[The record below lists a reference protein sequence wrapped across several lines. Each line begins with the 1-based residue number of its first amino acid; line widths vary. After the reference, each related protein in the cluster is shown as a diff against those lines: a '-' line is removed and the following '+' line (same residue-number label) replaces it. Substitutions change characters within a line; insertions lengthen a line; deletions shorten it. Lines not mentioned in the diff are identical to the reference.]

1 MAPRNQLLPLNGLLN
16 SKSYIFIQHVTS
28 KLVKEVLDDTVK
40 LIIDYANAPKKEKKK
55 VDTGKFKKI
64 YKGIEISDKPL
75 NTAGLNLT
83 LEGMP
88 IRKTKQNNSVKITTF
103 SLDKK

>member
-1 MAPRNQLLPLNGLLN
+1 M
-16 SKSYIFIQHVTS
+16 
-28 KLVKEVLDDTVK
+28 KEVLVDTVK

-88 IRKTKQNNSVKITTF
+88 IKKSKQNNSVKITTF
-103 SLDKK
+103 SLDKKWVFLKIEFFLIYFQMHSISL

>member
-1 MAPRNQLLPLNGLLN
+1 
-16 SKSYIFIQHVTS
+16 V
-28 KLVKEVLDDTVK
+28 
-40 LIIDYANAPKKEKKK
+40 DYANAPKKEKKK

-64 YKGIEISDKPL
+64 YKGIEISDKPM

-83 LEGMP
+83 LEGVP
-88 IRKTKQNNSVKITTF
+88 IRKTKQNNTVKIINF